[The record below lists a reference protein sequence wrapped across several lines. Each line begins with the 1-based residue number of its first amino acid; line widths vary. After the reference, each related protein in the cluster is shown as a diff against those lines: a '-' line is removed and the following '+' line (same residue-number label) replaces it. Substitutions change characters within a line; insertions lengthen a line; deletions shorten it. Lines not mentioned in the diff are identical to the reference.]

1 MERMKRSVWITV
13 LGLAVVAGA
22 VLFAFLRPRHQ
33 AAANPPEE
41 AGRAQA
47 RVVPVVAVAAAK
59 RDVPIYLEGLG
70 NVAAFKTVTVR
81 SQVDGRLE
89 KVLFTEGQAVKRGDV
104 LAQIDPRPFQIQL
117 HQAEGAL
124 SRDNSLLHDN
134 EVNLTRNKSLR
145 EQKLVAQQAVDDLQ
159 GTVGQYEGAVAVDK
173 AQIDTAKLNLDWAR
187 IVSPIDGV
195 TGVRLVDPGNIV
207 RASDQNGIVVVTQ
220 LDPIAVLFTLPQ
232 DDLPTVAKEMHGGAQ
247 LAVEAFS
254 RDGATKLGEGRLL
267 LIDNQINASTAT
279 IRLKAQLDNPDR
291 MLWPNQFVKARLRVT
306 TRQGALVVPQAAI
319 QRGPQGLYV
328 YLVGRDATA
337 EQRPVEVTENAGDL
351 ALIAKGISPGEQVV
365 VEGQNQLK
373 PGAKVSL
380 RAQEG
385 GRRDGTKR

>member
-1 MERMKRSVWITV
+1 MERMKRSVWIT
-13 LGLAVVAGA
+13 GFLAVLAGA
-22 VLFAFLRPRHQ
+22 PSCDRTTK
-33 AAANPPEE
+33 AAAPDE
-41 AGRAQA
+41 AARAQA
-47 RVVPVVAVAAAK
+47 RVVPVVAVTAAR

-70 NVAAFKTVTVR
+70 NVLAFRTVTVR

-89 KVLFTEGQAVKRGDV
+89 KVLFAEGQAVKRGDV

-134 EVNLTRNKSLR
+134 QVNLARNKTLR
-145 EQKLVAQQAVDDLQ
+145 EQKLVAQQQVDDLQ
-159 GTVGQYEGAVAVDK
+159 GTVGQYQGAVAVDQ

-187 IVSPIDGV
+187 IISPIDGV

-207 RASDQNGIVVVTQ
+207 HASDQNGIVVVTQ

-232 DDLPTVAKEMHGGAQ
+232 DDLPTVAKEMRGGATLQ
-247 LAVEAFS
+247 VEAYS
-254 RDGATKLGEGRLL
+254 RDGATRLGEGKLL

-279 IRLKAQLDNPDR
+279 IRLKAQFDNPDR
-291 MLWPNQFVKARLRVT
+291 LLWPNQFVKARLRVT
-306 TRQGALVVPQAAI
+306 TRKGALAVPQMAV
-319 QRGPQGLYV
+319 QRGPQGLFVYV
-328 YLVGRDATA
+328 VQGDLTA
-337 EQRPVEVTENAGDL
+337 AQRPVEVEQNAGDL
-351 ALIAKGISPGEQVV
+351 ALIAKGIDPGEQVV

-385 GRRDGTKR
+385 GRRDGSKK